1 MRLNV
6 ENTQI
11 EMTKRER
18 TAPLDANFFKKRM
31 SQIVVKAL
39 VYILLIEFMFVFLF
53 PFLYMFTNSLKGPL
67 HLADISSKWIVRN
80 PQWDNYREAM
90 DKMSYWRG
98 LKNNLIVVL
107 SSALG
112 QILSCSFIAYGLAR
126 FDFPGRNLIFALVL
140 FSLIIPPQVL
150 VIPLYIQYS
159 NLGMLDTFWP
169 IILPTYFGMGLKG
182 GLFIF
187 IFRQFFRSLP
197 RELEEAARIDGAGTF
212 RTYISIVLPL
222 ARSPILVTAIL
233 SIVWHWN
240 DSFQPSVYLMVPER
254 SLLSMSLNLL
264 MTDVKNVYE
273 SASGMI
279 VSPLGMAGAILIILP
294 LFIMYIFLQNK
305 FTQGIE
311 RTGLAN

>member
-1 MRLNV
+1 MKGRKLPKDV
-6 ENTQI
+6 
-11 EMTKRER
+11 
-18 TAPLDANFFKKRM
+18 NFFKKQI
-31 SQIVVKAL
+31 SQTILKIL
-39 VYILLIEFMFVFLF
+39 VYILLIEFMFVFIF
-53 PFLYMFTNSLKGPL
+53 PFLYMFTNSLKSPL
-67 HLADISSKWIVRN
+67 HLADMSSKWLVRN

-90 DKMSYWRG
+90 DKMFYWRG
-98 LKNNLIVVL
+98 LKNNLIVVI
-107 SSALG
+107 SAALG

-126 FDFPGRNLIFALVL
+126 FKFPGRNLIFGLII

-169 IILPTYFGMGLKG
+169 IILPTFFGMGLKG

-187 IFRQFFRSLP
+187 IFRQFFKSLP
-197 RELEEAARIDGAGTF
+197 RELEEAARIDGCSTF
-212 RTYISIVLPL
+212 RTYANIVLPL
-222 ARSPILVTAIL
+222 AKSSILVTAIL
-233 SIVWHWN
+233 SVVWHWN
-240 DSFQPSVYLMVPER
+240 DSFQPSIYLMVPER

-264 MTDVKNVYE
+264 MTNVKNVFQT
-273 SASGMI
+273 AGGTI

-294 LFIMYIFLQNK
+294 LFIMYIFLQRK

>member
-1 MRLNV
+1 MKGR
-6 ENTQI
+6 
-11 EMTKRER
+11 K
-18 TAPLDANFFKKRM
+18 APKDVNFFKKQI
-31 SQIVVKAL
+31 SQTILKIL
-39 VYILLIEFMFVFLF
+39 VYILLIEFMFVFIF
-53 PFLYMFTNSLKGPL
+53 PFLYMFTNSLKSPL
-67 HLADISSKWIVRN
+67 HLADMSSKWLVRN

-90 DKMSYWRG
+90 DKMFYWRG
-98 LKNNLIVVL
+98 LKNNLIVVI
-107 SSALG
+107 SAALG

-126 FDFPGRNLIFALVL
+126 FKFPGRNLIFGLII

-169 IILPTYFGMGLKG
+169 IILPTFFGMGLKG

-187 IFRQFFRSLP
+187 IFRQFFKSLP
-197 RELEEAARIDGAGTF
+197 RELEEAARIDGCSTF
-212 RTYISIVLPL
+212 RTYANIVLPL
-222 ARSPILVTAIL
+222 AKSSILVTAIL
-233 SIVWHWN
+233 SVVWHWN
-240 DSFQPSVYLMVPER
+240 DSFQPSIYLMVPER

-264 MTDVKNVYE
+264 MTNVKNVFQT
-273 SASGMI
+273 AGGTI

-294 LFIMYIFLQNK
+294 LFIMYIFLQRK

>member
-1 MRLNV
+1 LKGR
-6 ENTQI
+6 
-11 EMTKRER
+11 K
-18 TAPLDANFFKKRM
+18 APKDVNFFKKQI
-31 SQIVVKAL
+31 SQTILKIL
-39 VYILLIEFMFVFLF
+39 VYILLIEFMFVFIF
-53 PFLYMFTNSLKGPL
+53 PFLYMFTNSLKSPL
-67 HLADISSKWIVRN
+67 HLADMSSKWLVRN

-90 DKMSYWRG
+90 DKMFYWRG
-98 LKNNLIVVL
+98 LKNNLIVVI
-107 SSALG
+107 SAALG

-126 FDFPGRNLIFALVL
+126 FKFPGRNLIFGLII

-169 IILPTYFGMGLKG
+169 IILPTFFGMGLKG

-187 IFRQFFRSLP
+187 IFRQFFKSLP
-197 RELEEAARIDGAGTF
+197 RELEEAARIDGCSTF
-212 RTYISIVLPL
+212 RTYANIVLPL
-222 ARSPILVTAIL
+222 AKSSILVTAIL
-233 SIVWHWN
+233 SVVWHWN
-240 DSFQPSVYLMVPER
+240 DSFQPSIYLMVPER

-264 MTDVKNVYE
+264 MTNVKNVFQT
-273 SASGMI
+273 AGGTI

-294 LFIMYIFLQNK
+294 LFIMYIFLQRK